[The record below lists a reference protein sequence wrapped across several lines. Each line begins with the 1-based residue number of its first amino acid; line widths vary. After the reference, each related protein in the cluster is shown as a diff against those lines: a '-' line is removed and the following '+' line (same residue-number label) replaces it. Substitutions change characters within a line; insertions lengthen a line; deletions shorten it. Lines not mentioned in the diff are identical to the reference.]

1 MVRSGQ
7 IVPAAQPVVTTRH
20 GAVAHVDGAWGWGQI
35 AARLA
40 TRVTIDIAQP
50 AGIAATVVDRCNHI
64 GRLGEYAE
72 TIAQADMIGIAV
84 CNAGAIVAPYGGRAR
99 ILGTNPLAIAAPR
112 RTGEEPLLVDFA
124 TAGVAEGKLRVAR
137 ANGQQVAPGLLLD
150 AEGRPSQD
158 PQSFYDGGV
167 LLPFGGHKGYG
178 LSMMIELLG
187 GVLSGIAPSATSAY
201 HGGNGTLLMAL
212 NVGAFTP
219 FERYRDEVEELC
231 AAIKASPPAEGFD
244 EVLLPGEPERR
255 ARALRSEQGVSLAD
269 QTWNEITKLAAEL
282 GVEIDGDQAGEI

>member
-1 MVRSGQ
+1 MEPLRTSTAPGG
-7 IVPAAQPVVTTRH
+7 
-20 GAVAHVDGAWGWGQI
+20 GAS
-35 AARLA
+35 
-40 TRVTIDIAQP
+40 VTIDIAQP